1 MANGISKELK
11 KGIAPPDVNV
21 SPLLLV
27 IKSLHA
33 KWIVQLYHHL
43 KADKEMIVKGV
54 RAAGIF
60 EDIENA
66 HDITE
71 KEENP
76 FKEL

>member
-33 KWIVQLYHHL
+33 KWTVQLYHHL
-43 KADKEMIVKGV
+43 KADKKMIVNGLM
-54 RAAGIF
+54 AAGIF

-66 HDITE
+66 HDVTE
-71 KEENP
+71 KEENR